1 MKRARA
7 IRSFSGAV
15 LAVVLIV
22 ALVAVFRAYQNP
34 DNVVQWLSLLQLCR

>member
-1 MKRARA
+1 MKGAPGPRA
-7 IRSFSGAV
+7 FSGTV
-15 LAVVLIV
+15 LAVALIV

>member
-1 MKRARA
+1 MKRVRA
-7 IRSFSGAV
+7 IRSCSGAA

-22 ALVAVFRAYQNP
+22 ALVAVFRGYQNP